1 MPDCLAS
8 GHSGTRK
15 KKIMMPEQVQ
25 YGNKPKYQLF
35 VKQPKQRDERMQAF
49 VLLFWLK

>member
-1 MPDCLAS
+1 MPDYSAS

-35 VKQPKQRDERMQAF
+35 VTQPKQCDERMQSLYSAIL
-49 VLLFWLK
+49 VN